1 MCQSKVNEATAK
13 LVQDA
18 IKGDSDSYG
27 ILIKSYTGFVY
38 TMALRMTRDHHM
50 AEDLCQET
58 FIKGWIKLKKLKKY
72 EAFPGWIATI
82 ARRTCLNAIEK
93 RNRKKEVG
101 EEESALENLNPTWPP
116 SYNPARVVLEESIS
130 RLSLQDRQLLTLSYF
145 QELSSAEV
153 AEIMGISSSTVRV
166 YLMRAREKLKA
177 ILKGRENELLT

>member
-1 MCQSKVNEATAK
+1 MRQSKVNEATAR

-38 TMALRMTRDHHM
+38 TMALRMTQDHHM

-58 FIKGWIKLKKLKKY
+58 FMKGWIKLKRLKEH

-101 EEESALENLNPTWPP
+101 EEESVLVNLNPTMPP
-116 SYNPARVVLEESIS
+116 SYHPARVILEEAIS
-130 RLSLQDRQLLTLSYF
+130 RLSLRDRQLITLSYF

-153 AEIMGISSSTVRV
+153 ANIMDIPSGTVRV